1 MNPNQFKFIQEF
13 PQYRDI
19 LNGSSFEDYKKRLA
33 ALKRQITEQEYKYV
47 SGFSFEFVIGGL
59 LHFYGG
65 MPEFGVMDYQPT
77 YVGSVD
83 NPDHGADG
91 FGKAFADIPNP
102 EKPRKKIKYQDARFA
117 IVQIKFRSNKTDRIR
132 EFGRLPDVVREFL
145 MLHDTVNLTLITTSS
160 ERTDEMT
167 ITDENVDGKTVPFA
181 HFFRMALPE
190 ELRNRVFVRVID
202 ITQLTAFDNFY
213 FWQRL
218 RKFSGLFE

>member
-13 PQYRDI
+13 PRYHDI
-19 LNGSSFEDYKKRLA
+19 LNSSSFKDYKNRLA
-33 ALKRQITEQEYKYV
+33 ALKKKITEQEYKYV

-65 MPEFGVMDYQPT
+65 MPEFGVLDYQPT

-91 FGKAFADIPNP
+91 FGLAFAGAGFQNT
-102 EKPRKKIKYQDARFA
+102 RAA
-117 IVQIKFRSNKTDRIR
+117 IVQIKFRSNQSDQIR
-132 EFGRLPDVVREFL
+132 EFGRLPGVVREHL
-145 MLHDTVNLTLITTSS
+145 MLHDTVNLTLITTSL
-160 ERTDEMT
+160 ERSGK
-167 ITDENVDGKTVPFA
+167 INISDENVDENTVAFA
-181 HFFRMALPE
+181 RFFRLELPQ
-190 ELRNRVFVRVID
+190 ELRERFFIRVID
-202 ITQLTAFDNFY
+202 IKQLTAFDNFY

>member
-19 LNGSSFEDYKKRLA
+19 LNGSSFKDYKNRLA
-33 ALKRQITEQEYKYV
+33 ALKKKIPEQEYKYV

-65 MPEFGVMDYQPT
+65 MPEFGVIDYQPT

-83 NPDHGADG
+83 HPDHGADG
-91 FGKAFADIPNP
+91 FGLAFAGAGFQNTRP
-102 EKPRKKIKYQDARFA
+102 A
-117 IVQIKFRSNKTDRIR
+117 IVQIKFRSNQTDQIR
-132 EFGRLPDVVREFL
+132 EYGRLPDVVRDFL
-145 MLHDTVNLTLITTSS
+145 MLHDTVNLTLITTSL
-160 ERTDEMT
+160 ERSGK
-167 ITDENVDGKTVPFA
+167 INISDENVDENTVAFA
-181 HFFRMALPE
+181 RFFRLALPQ
-190 ELRNRVFVRVID
+190 ELRERVFIRVID
-202 ITQLTAFDNFY
+202 IKQLTAFDNFY

>member
-19 LNGSSFEDYKKRLA
+19 LNGSSFKDYKNRLA
-33 ALKRQITEQEYKYV
+33 AVKKKIPEQEYKYV

-65 MPEFGVMDYQPT
+65 MPEFGVLDYQPT
-77 YVGSVD
+77 YVGSID

-91 FGKAFADIPNP
+91 FGLAFAGAGFQNTRP
-102 EKPRKKIKYQDARFA
+102 A
-117 IVQIKFRSNKTDRIR
+117 IVQIKFRSNQTDQIR
-132 EFGRLPDVVREFL
+132 EYGRLPDVVRDFL
-145 MLHDTVNLTLITTSS
+145 MIHDTVNLTLITTSL
-160 ERTDEMT
+160 ERSGK
-167 ITDENVDGKTVPFA
+167 INISDENVDENTVAFA
-181 HFFRMALPE
+181 RFFRLVLPQ
-190 ELRNRVFVRVID
+190 ELRERVFIRVID
-202 ITQLTAFDNFY
+202 IKQLTAFDNFY

>member
-19 LNGSSFEDYKKRLA
+19 LNGSSFEEYKKSLA
-33 ALKRQITEQEYKYV
+33 ALKRKIPEQEYKYV

-65 MPEFGVMDYQPT
+65 MPEFGVIDYQPT

-91 FGKAFADIPNP
+91 FGLAFAGAGFQNTRP
-102 EKPRKKIKYQDARFA
+102 A
-117 IVQIKFRSNKTDRIR
+117 IVQIKFRSNQTDQIR
-132 EFGRLPDVVREFL
+132 EYGRLPDVVRDLL
-145 MLHDTVNLTLITTSS
+145 MLHDTVNLTLITTSL
-160 ERTDEMT
+160 ERSKKID
-167 ITDENVDGKTVPFA
+167 ITAENVDENTVAFA
-181 HFFRMALPE
+181 KFFRLALPQ
-190 ELRNRVFVRVID
+190 ELRERVFIRVID
-202 ITQLTAFDNFY
+202 MKQLTAFDNFY
-213 FWQRL
+213 FWKRL